1 MAETPKG
8 RRRSLGR
15 LRWRD
20 RTGCRR
26 RERAEA
32 SARPACLPNTDLCR
46 EASDFRRRRL
56 VLAERLW
63 GLEVARLRPAVE
75 PTDNADGKRGKTG
88 AVTV

>member
-1 MAETPKG
+1 MQKP
-8 RRRSLGR
+8 RRDDGALSGGFAGAIERAADG
-15 LRWRD
+15 
-20 RTGCRR
+20 

-46 EASDFRRRRL
+46 EASDLRRRRL

-63 GLEVARLRPAVE
+63 GLEVARLRPAVD